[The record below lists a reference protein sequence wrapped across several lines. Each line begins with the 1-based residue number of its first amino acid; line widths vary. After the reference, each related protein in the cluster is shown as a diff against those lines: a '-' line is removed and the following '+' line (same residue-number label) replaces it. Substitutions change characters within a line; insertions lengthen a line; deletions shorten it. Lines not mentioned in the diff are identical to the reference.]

1 MAARRSVLVRL
12 LAGAVLISLC
22 SIAATAWLAARSTTV
37 AIQQEQ
43 GRALADDSKIYD
55 ALLGYASTHPQWAG
69 VDALIDRLTRETGRQ
84 ITLTTRTRKLIAG
97 GTADLDSASTVAV
110 DPFNV
115 DPDLGGSDRIDSRAV
130 GPFKL
135 GAADQ
140 GYLRDLAN
148 RLLSCVRGR
157 TGMGVIETGPS
168 GRPRVVGANAA
179 TIDSCDTSHAL
190 DQPRP
195 SEVKPIDQLRSLA
208 ESCLVKRNIHLQIKV
223 QADLSWTVFQPG
235 VSGPVPQEGI
245 PGDKFDSCFT
255 AARQTQLEPYV
266 APAALLFVNTPSRA
280 SANFDLSPA
289 NQKRIAGVAA
299 AVLLITLIISI
310 AGGFR
315 LVQPL
320 RALTRASRQMT
331 GGDENVRV
339 KVRGSDEIAQLSQ
352 AFNELADSR
361 VRTESLRR
369 AMVSD
374 IAHELRTPLS
384 NIRGWL
390 EAVEDGVTQPDQALI
405 ASLSEEAALLQ
416 HIIDDLRDLATA
428 DAGNL
433 RIHPE
438 RVYLGN
444 LFDQVLS
451 TYRPQAEHAQ
461 ITLTAA
467 TAGDIELDADPVRLR
482 QAIGNLV
489 TNALRHTPAGGTV
502 RLEARLETEA
512 DARTTNPPANQTA
525 HNSTEAGMG
534 KATGSGAGRS
544 TGSDVGSSN
553 GPGAGSSTGP
563 GAGSS
568 TGPGAGSST
577 GAGVGNS
584 TGAGVGNS
592 TGAGAGSSN
601 GAGVGW
607 TSGAAAGVVV
617 IEVIDTGAGIR
628 ADDLPKVFDRF
639 WRAEQSRNR
648 HTGGSGLGLAIVRSL
663 IEAHGG
669 TASATSTPDGGSTFT
684 LRLPTTAAA

>member
-1 MAARRSVLVRL
+1 MGARRSVLVRL
-12 LAGAVLISLC
+12 LAGAVLIALC

-69 VDALIDRLTRETGRQ
+69 VNGLIDRLSRETGRQ
-84 ITLTTRTRKLIAG
+84 ITLTTRTRKVIAG
-97 GTADLDSASTVAV
+97 TTTDLDSASTVAV

-115 DPDLGGSDRIDSRAV
+115 DPDLGGSDRIDPRAV

-135 GAADQ
+135 SAVDQ
-140 GYLRDLAN
+140 KYLGDLAT
-148 RLLSCVRGR
+148 RLLNCARAR
-157 TGMGVIETGPS
+157 TGVGIVETAPS
-168 GRPRVVGANAA
+168 GRPQVVGVTAA
-179 TIDSCDTSHAL
+179 TIDNCDTRHAL
-190 DQPRP
+190 DELRP
-195 SEVKPIDQLRSLA
+195 SEVKPISQLQSLTNN
-208 ESCLVKRNIHLQIKV
+208 CLVKQGIHLQVKV
-223 QADLSWTVFQPG
+223 QADLTWTVYDPR
-235 VSGPVPQEGI
+235 VSGPVPQEGV
-245 PGDKFDSCFT
+245 PGEKMDSCFT
-255 AARQTQLEPYV
+255 AARQSQLEPYV
-266 APAALLFVNTPSRA
+266 APAALLYVNTPSRA

-289 NQKRIAGVAA
+289 NQKRIVGVAA
-299 AVLLITLIISI
+299 AVLLITVIISV

-339 KVRGSDEIAQLSQ
+339 KVRGTDEIGQLSQ

-361 VRTESLRR
+361 ARTESLRR

-390 EAVEDGVTQPDQALI
+390 EAVEDGVTQPDQAFI

-444 LFDQVLS
+444 LFDQVIS
-451 TYRPQAEHAQ
+451 TYGAQAEHAQ
-461 ITLTAA
+461 VALTAH
-467 TAGDIELDADPVRLR
+467 TTSDIELDADPVRLR
-482 QAIGNLV
+482 QVIGNLV

-502 RLEARLETEA
+502 KIQGRR
-512 DARTTNPPANQTA
+512 QA
-525 HNSTEAGMG
+525 HSIVI
-534 KATGSGAGRS
+534 
-544 TGSDVGSSN
+544 DV
-553 GPGAGSSTGP
+553 A
-563 GAGSS
+563 
-568 TGPGAGSST
+568 
-577 GAGVGNS
+577 
-584 TGAGVGNS
+584 
-592 TGAGAGSSN
+592 
-601 GAGVGW
+601 
-607 TSGAAAGVVV
+607 
-617 IEVIDTGAGIR
+617 DTGAGI
-628 ADDLPKVFDRF
+628 AVEDLPKVFDRF

-648 HTGGSGLGLAIVRSL
+648 QSGGSGLGLAIVRSL
-663 IEAHGG
+663 VEAHGG
-669 TASATSTPDGGSTFT
+669 TVSVVSEPEKGSTFT
-684 LRLPTTAAA
+684 VRLPGGALR

>member
-12 LAGAVLISLC
+12 LAGAVLIALC

-37 AIQQEQ
+37 AIQQQQ

-55 ALLGYASTHPQWAG
+55 ALLGYASTHPQWTG
-69 VDALIDRLTRETGRQ
+69 VEGLIDRLSRETGRQ

-97 GTADLDSASTVAV
+97 TTGDLDGASSVTV
-110 DPFNV
+110 DPLNV
-115 DPDLGGSDRIDSRAV
+115 DPDLGGSDRIDPRAI

-135 GAADQ
+135 STADRK
-140 GYLRDLAN
+140 YLEDLSK
-148 RLLSCVRGR
+148 RVLSCVRGR
-157 TGMGVIETGPS
+157 SGIGVIQTAPN
-168 GRPRVVGANAA
+168 GRPRLVGANQA
-179 TIDSCDTSHAL
+179 TIDSCDRRGIL
-190 DQPRP
+190 EELRP
-195 SEVKPIDQLRSLA
+195 SEVKPISQLQSLVNT
-208 ESCLVKRNIHLQIKV
+208 CLVKRGVHLQAKV
-223 QADLSWTVFQPG
+223 QSDLSWTVFDPQQ
-235 VSGPVPQEGI
+235 SGPIPPDGVPGETI
-245 PGDKFDSCFT
+245 DSCV
-255 AARQTQLEPYV
+255 ASSRQSQLEPYV
-266 APAALLFVNTPSRA
+266 APAALLYVNTPSRA

-289 NQKRIAGVAA
+289 NQKRIVGVAA
-299 AVLLITLIISI
+299 AVLLITLIISV

-339 KVRGSDEIAQLSQ
+339 KVRGTDEIGQLSQ

-361 VRTESLRR
+361 ARTESLRQ

-390 EAVEDGVTQPDQALI
+390 EAVEDGVTQPDQAFI

-444 LFDQVLS
+444 LFDQVVS
-451 TYRPQAEHAQ
+451 TYRTQAEHAQ
-461 ITLTAA
+461 IKLTSE

-489 TNALRHTPAGGTV
+489 TNALRYTPAGGTV
-502 RLEARLETEA
+502 KVAGRPET
-512 DARTTNPPANQTA
+512 D
-525 HNSTEAGMG
+525 SIVIDVID
-534 KATGSGAGRS
+534 SGAGI
-544 TGSDVGSSN
+544 
-553 GPGAGSSTGP
+553 
-563 GAGSS
+563 
-568 TGPGAGSST
+568 
-577 GAGVGNS
+577 
-584 TGAGVGNS
+584 
-592 TGAGAGSSN
+592 
-601 GAGVGW
+601 
-607 TSGAAAGVVV
+607 AA
-617 IEVIDTGAGIR
+617 E
-628 ADDLPKVFDRF
+628 DLPKVFDRF

-648 HTGGSGLGLAIVRSL
+648 QTGGSGLGLAIVRSL
-663 IEAHGG
+663 VDAHGG
-669 TASATSTPDGGSTFT
+669 TVSVVSEPGQGATFT
-684 LRLPTTAAA
+684 LRLPGGALR